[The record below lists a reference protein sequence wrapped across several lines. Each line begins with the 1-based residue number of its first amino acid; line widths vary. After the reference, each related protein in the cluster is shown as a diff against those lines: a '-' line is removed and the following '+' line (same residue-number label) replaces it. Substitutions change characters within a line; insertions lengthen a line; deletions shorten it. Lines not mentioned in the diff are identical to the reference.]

1 MCGHLIR
8 LQPENLTMVKSV
20 FLGMKGTSHGHRAKV
35 NTLVQSELSSL
46 VKSGSGSPRKLNN
59 VWIEEYYNCFNLTS
73 QSMTL
78 KGCF

>member
-1 MCGHLIR
+1 MW
-8 LQPENLTMVKSV
+8 S
-20 FLGMKGTSHGHRAKV
+20 SHPPTAGEPHDGQKCVPRDERYVTWPQGKV